1 MAVRLVITMQAKP
14 GRGAEL
20 LEEMERRCVAARAEP
35 GCEQFEIFQSGRD
48 PDTLSLLELWADQ
61 AALDVHAAANAA
73 STPSPRMAEL
83 RADGPF
89 AREDYEYNRT
99 R

>member
-35 GCEQFEIFQSGRD
+35 GCEQFEVFQSARD
-48 PDTLSLLELWADQ
+48 ADTLCLLELWSDQ
-61 AALDVHAAANAA
+61 GSLDVHAERNAA
-73 STPSPRMAEL
+73 APPSPRMAEL

-89 AREDYEYNRT
+89 SREDYEYNRT